1 MKRLLN
7 EDTTRKFMKLAKLE
21 PLTNSFLEKV
31 EEGTGK
37 AGNTART
44 DIANKATGRWLKEEE
59 EVSEDAELTEEN
71 EVTEEDVTEE
81 GMGPA
86 YGRDDEEEAELGDEP
101 VDAPVDDLPPL
112 DDEPVDD
119 LGAEPA
125 GGGGDLDVT
134 AIVQAVTDALAQ
146 ELDSQGH
153 PVDIDVEGGEGL
165 EGEEAPIEEP
175 LGDDGA
181 EEFPPEEAAPEED
194 PVLEDFDSAGIT
206 VEEELDEEYLNE
218 ITRRVAQR
226 LLEKTKNNQ

>member
-7 EDTTRKFMKLAKLE
+7 EDTTRKFMKLANLKPHTE
-21 PLTNSFLEKV
+21 SFLEKV
-31 EEGTGK
+31 EEGK
-37 AGNTART
+37 AGDMGRK
-44 DIANKATGRWLKEEE
+44 DVANKASGRWLKEEE

-81 GMGPA
+81 GMGMA
-86 YGRDDEEEAELGDEP
+86 YARDDEEEPMD
-101 VDAPVDDLPPL
+101 DAPMDELPPEEEPL
-112 DDEPVDD
+112 DDAPEELD
-119 LGAEPA
+119 AEAPA
-125 GGGGDLDVT
+125 GDGDLDVT

-153 PVDIDVEGGEGL
+153 PVDIDVEGGEG
-165 EGEEAPIEEP
+165 EGMDDAPMDDAPMDDAPMDDAEEEP
-175 LGDDGA
+175 AG
-181 EEFPPEEAAPEED
+181 EEED
-194 PVLEDFDSAGIT
+194 PVLEDFESAGIT